1 MSAGAAVWLVLG
13 ATLLGWGI
21 FSGLRRDLPGPLAPI
36 RWFAQSWLGR
46 ALALCAWGGAGWHL
60 FCQRP

>member
-1 MSAGAAVWLVLG
+1 VSAGAVVWVVLG
-13 ATLLGWGI
+13 AAALLWGTV
-21 FSGLRRDLPGPLAPI
+21 SSVGRELPGPIAAL
-36 RWFAQSWLGR
+36 RWFARSWLGR

>member
-1 MSAGAAVWLVLG
+1 MSAGAVVWVVLG
-13 ATLLGWGI
+13 ATVLGWGLR
-21 FSGLRRDLPGPLAPI
+21 SGLRRDLPGPLAAL